1 MARRKSEKQKLVERI
16 RRKNERVQ
24 RLYDS
29 TSESGEANGFLKTQ
43 RQKFGAITKNKN
55 NSKIALGYLNKM
67 SLSRLKLLERQQ
79 DFFIKSKW
87 VTKKGRAEIAKKQY
101 ETMTDLGY
109 ELSKKEFKVMRKLFG
124 DDDIQELR
132 DMKNFSSD
140 AIISFAENTKN
151 SFDEIQSAVKEVMQS
166 DGYEN
171 MNAVQIKKAV
181 NEIINRK

>member
-1 MARRKSEKQKLVERI
+1 MAKRKSEKQKLVERI

-24 RLYDS
+24 RLYAS
-29 TSESGEANGFLKTQ
+29 TNRSGEAEGFLKTQ
-43 RQKFGAITKNKN
+43 RQKFGAITKTKN
-55 NSKIALGYLNKM
+55 PSKIALGSLNKM
-67 SLSRLKLLERQQ
+67 SLSRLKLLEHQQ
-79 DFFIKSKW
+79 DLFIKSKW
-87 VTKKGRAEIAKKQY
+87 STKKGRAEIAQKQY

-109 ELSKKEFKVMRKLFG
+109 ELSKKEFKIMRKLFG

-140 AIISFAENTKN
+140 AIISFVENTKN
-151 SFDEIQSAVKEVMQS
+151 SFDEIKSAVKEVMQS

-181 NEIINRK
+181 NEIIKRK